1 MQTHNIYAAA
11 LRSQLGGI
19 GLLFVVSGLI
29 NILLLTGS
37 IYMIQ
42 IYDRVLPSGSVVTLM
57 GLFGIVLLLYCFFGL
72 FDLIR
77 QRLLA
82 RLSVRLDLALG
93 AECFAAWVS
102 NDEKNNVPASAQE
115 PLQQLG
121 HLRRLLSSPA
131 FISVCDMPFV
141 PIFLLALYIIHPWLG
156 AMVLGGAALACA
168 VMATGRYL
176 TRNTIS
182 ISANQDHTLA
192 DMSYHSRRLAEPLR
206 AMRMQVDLATYWR
219 GLQRSSLAWHQ
230 RLHAPPDALASFSKS
245 FRLMLQ
251 SAILTVGA
259 ILVIQGQISAGMIMA
274 ASILAGRVLAPIDQM
289 ISGWRGIACGWSAH
303 RHLHRHFS
311 QNIPARE
318 GVALPEPKGRISF
331 TAVSHGIEGGAEN
344 GLKDISFD
352 LSPGDGLCVLG
363 GPNAGKSILAKLAV
377 GVAAPTTGEVR
388 FDAVNLA
395 RWPSAQIGP
404 AIGYLPDTID
414 LLPAT
419 IFDNI
424 SRFRPDTTDAKVI
437 AAAKLARVHHAIMAL
452 PDGYM
457 SVVRGGGG
465 SSLTQGQIQQIGL
478 ARALV
483 CNPVLVVMDDPLR
496 SLFSCPDAEQIV
508 AEVARHMRDRGSTV
522 VITARQP
529 CVISA
534 LNKVLILSEGRIRQF
549 GLTSDIFGRAFPTRV
564 AAKVQTLPILGN
576 GTTRASGG

>member
-19 GLLFVVSGLI
+19 VLLFVVSGLI

-57 GLFGIVLLLYCFFGL
+57 GLFGIVLLLYCFFWL

-93 AECFAAWVS
+93 AECFAAWIS

-156 AMVLGGAALACA
+156 AMVLGGAALACV

-206 AMRMQVDLATYWR
+206 AMRMQDDLATYWR

-251 SAILTVGA
+251 SSILTVGA

-289 ISGWRGIACGWSAH
+289 ISGWQGIACGWSAH

-331 TAVSHGIEGGAEN
+331 TAVSLGIEGRAE
-344 GLKDISFD
+344 
-352 LSPGDGLCVLG
+352 SPGDGLCVLG
-363 GPNAGKSILAKLAV
+363 GPNAGKSILAKMAV

-483 CNPVLVVMDDPLR
+483 CNPALVVMDDPLR

-529 CVISA
+529 CAISA

-549 GLTSDIFGRAFPTRV
+549 GLTRDIFGRAFPTRV
-564 AAKVQTLPILGN
+564 AATVQTLQILGN
-576 GTTRASGG
+576 GTPRASGG

>member
-1 MQTHNIYAAA
+1 
-11 LRSQLGGI
+11 
-19 GLLFVVSGLI
+19 
-29 NILLLTGS
+29 
-37 IYMIQ
+37 
-42 IYDRVLPSGSVVTLM
+42 
-57 GLFGIVLLLYCFFGL
+57 
-72 FDLIR
+72 
-77 QRLLA
+77 
-82 RLSVRLDLALG
+82 
-93 AECFAAWVS
+93 
-102 NDEKNNVPASAQE
+102 
-115 PLQQLG
+115 
-121 HLRRLLSSPA
+121 
-131 FISVCDMPFV
+131 MPFV
-141 PIFLLALYIIHPWLG
+141 PIFLLALFIIHPWLG
-156 AMVLGGAALACA
+156 AMVLGGAALACV

-206 AMRMQVDLATYWR
+206 AMRMQDDLATYWR

-251 SAILTVGA
+251 SSILTVGA

-289 ISGWRGIACGWSAH
+289 ISGWQGIASGWSAH

-331 TAVSHGIEGGAEN
+331 TAVSLGIEGRAEN
-344 GLKDISFD
+344 GLKDVSFD

-363 GPNAGKSILAKLAV
+363 GPNAGKSILAKMAV

-483 CNPVLVVMDDPLR
+483 CNPALVVMDDPLR

-529 CVISA
+529 CAISA

-549 GLTSDIFGRAFPTRV
+549 GLTRDIFGRAFPTRV
-564 AAKVQTLPILGN
+564 AATVQTLQILGN
-576 GTTRASGG
+576 GTPRASGG